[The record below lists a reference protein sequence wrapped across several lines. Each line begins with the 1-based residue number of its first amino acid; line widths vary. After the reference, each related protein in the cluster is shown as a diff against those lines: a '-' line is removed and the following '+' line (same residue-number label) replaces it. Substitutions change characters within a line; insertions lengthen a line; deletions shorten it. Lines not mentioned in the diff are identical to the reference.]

1 MPPPALLKRPDRLVL
16 GPAAGQ
22 GRPDR
27 LQCQGLKAVNK
38 RSLSSEPGEH
48 VSFVT
53 VFTTY
58 GSDPAGAGKR
68 SSDVGTVGKYSY
80 SKEEKSMAILNT
92 FVSFIQNSV
101 GVNAKKRCDNID

>member
-1 MPPPALLKRPDRLVL
+1 M
-16 GPAAGQ
+16 
-22 GRPDR
+22 
-27 LQCQGLKAVNK
+27 NK

-92 FVSFIQNSV
+92 FVSFIQV
-101 GVNAKKRCDNID
+101 DLPFPLVFRTEGVTMKIIKFLIMLGMIHNHRQLREY